1 MGNEKFLAEKLKE
14 ARKAAKMSAADAGA
28 AVGRSDKT
36 IYAWENGLSEPSAEQ
51 LMALCRAYGVDIT
64 YFYPPDYAAG
74 QYTNIERTIVE
85 RFRSLSDD
93 DKVIFYGLL
102 EILCKK

>member
-1 MGNEKFLAEKLKE
+1 
-14 ARKAAKMSAADAGA
+14 MSAVDAGA

-36 IYAWENGLSEPSAEQ
+36 IYAWENGISEPSAEQ

-64 YFYPPDYAAG
+64 YFYPPDYTAG

-85 RFRSLSDD
+85 RFRALDND
-93 DKVIFYGLL
+93 DKAVFYGLL
-102 EILCKK
+102 EILGRK